1 MKQMEEKIFREFL
14 EKKGCKLTKERAAI
28 LIEVF
33 SNHGHF
39 DPEDLFFKIRDKGMK
54 ASRASIYRTLQLLL
68 ECGLVEQVERVD
80 KHAHYEHT
88 FGHKHH
94 DHLICLRCGKVI
106 QLFSEK
112 LEKLQE
118 QLCKKE
124 NFRCVSHTLEM
135 RGYCEKCGSKGTK

>member
-1 MKQMEEKIFREFL
+1 MEDKIFREFL
-14 EKKGCKLTKERAAI
+14 EKKKCKFTKERAAI
-28 LIEVF
+28 LREVF

-88 FGHKHH
+88 FGHDHH

-135 RGYCEKCGSKGTK
+135 RGYCEKCGSKEIK

>member
-14 EKKGCKLTKERAAI
+14 KKKGCKFTRERAAI
-28 LIEVF
+28 LNEVF

-39 DPEDLFFKIRDKGMK
+39 DIEGLLFKIRKKEAK
-54 ASRASIYRTLQLLL
+54 ASRASVYRTLQLLL
-68 ECGLVEQVERVD
+68 ECGLVEQVEHVD

-88 FGHKHH
+88 FGHAHH
-94 DHLICLRCGKVI
+94 DHLICIKCGKVI
-106 QLFSEK
+106 QISSER

-124 NFRCVSHTLEM
+124 NFKCVSHTLELK
-135 RGYCEKCGSKGTK
+135 GYCKKCLSCR

>member
-1 MKQMEEKIFREFL
+1 
-14 EKKGCKLTKERAAI
+14 
-28 LIEVF
+28 
-33 SNHGHF
+33 
-39 DPEDLFFKIRDKGMK
+39 MK

-112 LEKLQE
+112 LEKLQK

-135 RGYCEKCGSKGTK
+135 RGYCEKCGSKVRK

>member
-1 MKQMEEKIFREFL
+1 
-14 EKKGCKLTKERAAI
+14 
-28 LIEVF
+28 
-33 SNHGHF
+33 
-39 DPEDLFFKIRDKGMK
+39 MK

-112 LEKLQE
+112 LEKLQK
-118 QLCKKE
+118 QLCKK
-124 NFRCVSHTLEM
+124 RISDVSAIPL
-135 RGYCEKCGSKGTK
+135 R